1 MDNDSLLYFLAFLP
15 TIGYFMKMG
24 MNAWSGSK
32 QGGGDS
38 AVSSIVQYSL
48 MTLYLAAVVAII
60 GSKIHKG
67 VMRITNDFMWFF
79 GSIVFIFIVY
89 VAIIVMHAVHYP
101 KLQYG
106 RITPGISESV
116 NNLIMIPLWILIFY
130 NMHTFLECQ
139 KNLCH
144 TCIRS
149 NAVLPGH
156 PELQGSEMVAHR
168 RHAYVYGCS
177 RIGLAY
183 DVRINI
189 TKMPRVSKKLI
200 ITNTTER
207 YMYG

>member
-139 KNLCH
+139 KNN
-144 TCIRS
+144 TCGSPIS
-149 NAVLPGH
+149 FYTFAILAFGLMQFYLVIQSFKVLKWWPTDDMLMFTGAA
-156 PELQGSEMVAHR
+156 E
-168 RHAYVYGCS
+168 
-177 RIGLAY
+177 
-183 DVRINI
+183 
-189 TKMPRVSKKLI
+189 
-200 ITNTTER
+200 
-207 YMYG
+207 